1 MTVTAMLNVNVLVH
15 VLKIYFDSTSI
26 TSKEAEVVEAMLLA
40 APTAEEKEENR
51 VLVSALGNNDG
62 DVAEEE
68 METGTEAALPT
79 PASAAAIGEVAETVT
94 DGGPGHARSRRDGGE
109 QRPGAG
115 GARPGQ

>member
-51 VLVSALGNNDG
+51 VLVSALG
-62 DVAEEE
+62 VAAEE

-94 DGGPGHARSRRDGGE
+94 EVEDMPGPAMATETRKKRGKGC
-109 QRPGAG
+109 
-115 GARPGQ
+115 

>member
-26 TSKEAEVVEAMLLA
+26 TSKEAEVVEATLLA

-51 VLVSALGNNDG
+51 VLVSALGDNDG
-62 DVAEEE
+62 GVAAEE
-68 METGTEAALPT
+68 METGTAHP
-79 PASAAAIGEVAETVT
+79 GQCRGHRGCGGDG

-109 QRPGAG
+109 QRSGAG